1 MKVHEIMN
9 KKVITCRPTET
20 VLEIL
25 NKLKMFKINGM
36 PVINKNKELV
46 GIICRADLLR
56 FLPNIQELDKINKE
70 DLIKKFKTP
79 IEEVMVKEVVTTNP
93 VDKLEEAVELMVEK
107 NVNVLPVVESKK
119 VVGILSRHD
128 VIKEIIR
135 Q

>member
-1 MKVHEIMN
+1 
-9 KKVITCRPTET
+9 
-20 VLEIL
+20 
-25 NKLKMFKINGM
+25 MFKINGM

-107 NVNVLPVVESKK
+107 NVNVLPVVEGKK